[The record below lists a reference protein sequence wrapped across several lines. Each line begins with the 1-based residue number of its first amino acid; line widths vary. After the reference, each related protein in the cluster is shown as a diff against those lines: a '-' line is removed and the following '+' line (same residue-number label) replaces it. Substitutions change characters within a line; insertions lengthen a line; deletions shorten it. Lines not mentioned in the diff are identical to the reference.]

1 MGRVVLRLTALVAL
15 MLVIELGMT
24 LCASQMIRA
33 GLTGIPRMV
42 FFFGMGW
49 NSFVPILLATWL
61 TWGGGQIALRL
72 LAVLATFFLFSV
84 IASSINE
91 RLIPANTIPFG
102 SVLVFTFAQI
112 LILHAIAAPLQSVL
126 GYQLSFQ
133 QVSSSPSENRRLQ
146 WTMLDILAWM
156 TFVISALALVRLN
169 SAIISSETTMTEA
182 HWLNFVTV
190 SAPAVAVAPLILW
203 AVFGKRYG
211 LAVRIALLAAAFLL
225 AFGIQQGTLLTLAG
239 RWRAREMS
247 LQAIGVVSAALFNF
261 GVIRLAGV
269 CWRRAVEHKL
279 PLAANPSDSLVV
291 NP

>member
-1 MGRVVLRLTALVAL
+1 
-15 MLVIELGMT
+15 
-24 LCASQMIRA
+24 
-33 GLTGIPRMV
+33 MV
-42 FFFGMGW
+42 FFFSMGW

-72 LAVLATFFLFSV
+72 LAVLATFFLFCV
-84 IASSINE
+84 IASSIHE
-91 RLIPANTIPFG
+91 RLVPANTIPFG

-112 LILHAIAAPLQSVL
+112 LILHAIAAPLQGIL

-133 QVSSSPSENRRLQ
+133 QVSSSPCDNWRLQ
-146 WTMLDILAWM
+146 WTMLDILAWT

-169 SAIISSETTMTEA
+169 SAIVSSETTMPEA

-190 SAPAVAVAPLILW
+190 SAPAVAVAPLVLW
-203 AVFGKRYG
+203 AVFGKRHG

-225 AFGIQQGTLLTLAG
+225 AFGIDQGTLLILAG
-239 RWRAREMS
+239 RWRTRETS
-247 LQAIGVVSAALFNF
+247 LQAIGVVSAALFDF

-269 CWRRAVEHKL
+269 CWRRAAEHKF
-279 PLAANPSDSLVV
+279 PLVTNPSDPLLV